1 MANPN
6 IVQVT
11 NIQGNSAGYG
21 ITTSNGI
28 FIGAVPSDKVFKL
41 NTITVT
47 NTSTSNTQWV
57 SVLSLIHI

>member
-41 NTITVT
+41 
-47 NTSTSNTQWV
+47 
-57 SVLSLIHI
+57 LSAGIFIIHLMSFASELPIIFLKN